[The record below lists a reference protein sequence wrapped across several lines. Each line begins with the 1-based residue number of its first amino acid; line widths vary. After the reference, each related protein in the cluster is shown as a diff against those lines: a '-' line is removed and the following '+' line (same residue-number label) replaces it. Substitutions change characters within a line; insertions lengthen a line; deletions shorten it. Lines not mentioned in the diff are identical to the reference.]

1 MKYLIGLLV
10 VMIIGLTWFN
20 ISSVN
25 KSRRLQNRYNAL
37 QTKYNAL
44 DSLKLKRDTIYL
56 QIEKIEN
63 EIAKERELTKRE
75 YDSIRQ
81 ILINESTN

>member
-1 MKYLIGLLV
+1 
-10 VMIIGLTWFN
+10 MIIGLTWFN
-20 ISSVN
+20 VSSVN
-25 KSRRLQNRYNAL
+25 KVSKLQKRYDAL

-56 QIEKIEN
+56 QIEKLEN
-63 EIAKERELTKRE
+63 EITRERKLTKRE

-81 ILINESTN
+81 ILIYESNN